1 MMVTR
6 FAREMLLRE
15 ELFVSLMKQP
25 QGVNQHLWCVKPFN
39 LRNKPKGLTF
49 QQSWFSA

>member
-6 FAREMLLRE
+6 FAHIMLLRE
-15 ELFVSLMKQP
+15 ELLVSLMKQP

-39 LRNKPKGLTF
+39 LETSPKG
-49 QQSWFSA
+49 